1 MALANMRELLAAA
14 KKGGYGVGAFGVA
27 DMQMVMG
34 AVEAAETLQSPLI
47 LQIAQIR
54 LPWSPLEL
62 MAPMMIAAAKRASV
76 PIGVHL
82 DHGLDICT
90 VEKAL
95 KLGFTS
101 VMIDGSM
108 LPLEDNIRLVQKV
121 RKLADARGASVEA
134 EIGQLGRSEDGKAG
148 RMLVSD
154 PREAIRMCEAV
165 NLDALAVSIGNAHG
179 RYRQEPHLDFHLL
192 EEIERAVPVP
202 LVLHGGSGISGRDF
216 ASCVRSGI
224 RKINIA
230 TAGFEA
236 AWKAAGLGREAQEG
250 DYFKMSRQMA
260 EAAAENVK
268 THIRYFG
275 SEGAV
280 KK

>member
-1 MALANMRELLAAA
+1 MPLANMRDLLEAAE
-14 KKGGYGVGAFGVA
+14 KGRYGVGAFGVA

-34 AVEAAETLQSPLI
+34 AVEAAEALRSPLI

-62 MAPMMIAAAKRASV
+62 IGPMMIAAAKGAKV
-76 PIGVHL
+76 PVAVHL
-82 DHGLDICT
+82 DHGLDAET

-95 KLGFTS
+95 RLGFTS

-108 LPLEDNIRLVQKV
+108 LPLEDNIRLVQRV

-134 EIGQLGRSEDGKAG
+134 EIGQLGRSEDGKESK
-148 RMLVSD
+148 MLASD
-154 PREAIRMCEAV
+154 PKEAARMCGAV
-165 NLDALAVSIGNAHG
+165 KVDALAVSIGNAHG
-179 RYRQEPHLDFHLL
+179 RYREEPHLDFERL
-192 EEIERAVPVP
+192 EEIRQAVPAP
-202 LVLHGGSGISGRDF
+202 LVLHGGSGISGEDF
-216 ASCVRSGI
+216 GSCVRGGI

-236 AWKAAGLGREAQEG
+236 ALRAAVSPGERVG
-250 DYFKMSRQMA
+250 DYFKMSRRMTEAMA
-260 EAAAENVK
+260 DNVK

-280 KK
+280 